1 MNARPL
7 HQIATCYSLYTFWKV
22 VICKY
27 LISYLVCIHAHTWGV
42 FSGQWLLNQQY
53 CVHVNPQLLFYTG
66 SIYTT
71 TLNVVST
78 ELKVHFSFVVK
89 NIVYYLGEIPH
100 KFGLFLFASEHC
112 VADKWFEAAYKVL
125 LHIHEEQCFHLSS
138 TDFYFKCSRYELQ
151 S

>member
-7 HQIATCYSLYTFWKV
+7 HQIRSHLLFITFWEV

-27 LISYLVCIHAHTWGV
+27 LISYLVWIHAHTWGV
-42 FSGQWLLNQQY
+42 CSGQWLLNQPC

-89 NIVYYLGEIPH
+89 GGNYLGEIPH
-100 KFGLFLFASEHC
+100 KFGLFLLASEHC
-112 VADKWFEAAYKVL
+112 VTDKWFEAAYKVL
-125 LHIHEEQCFHLSS
+125 LCIHEEQCFHLSS